1 MILGTT
7 GANIGRPYLR
17 VQVAALNRRILSIS
31 RAMGYQD
38 RDRMELQAKSS
49 ESLLWG
55 KICSTYRLA
64 QEKGAAS
71 LTRTSTETLE
81 DQGFRYILKIAAN
94 LRDKPKPKKDK
105 NAIQAK
111 NPFLPPDPDL
121 FVSQLATGRH
131 SCVLNKFNLV
141 AHHCIIITNEFRAQ
155 EEPLSASDFE
165 ACWEVLCCMPDGGLA
180 YFNCG
185 ENSGASQP
193 HKHIQCIPLPLAY
206 DDTGCPL
213 ESPFQ
218 LKFHQGVLNAK
229 EGEVFSVHGLPFMH
243 AAFGISQSFSHKD
256 GRNVFEYIEKQYLVC
271 MEYLAAKFVK
281 SGIPWSPQTD
291 SYNILMTREYCVV
304 IPRSSD
310 DISGVGCNAMGY
322 AGSFFLA
329 SKEEIEQVKR
339 LGPSHVLR
347 TLGFA
352 NVEE

>member
-1 MILGTT
+1 
-7 GANIGRPYLR
+7 
-17 VQVAALNRRILSIS
+17 
-31 RAMGYQD
+31 MGYQD
-38 RDRMELQAKSS
+38 RDGMELKTSSS
-49 ESLLWG
+49 ESPLWN

-105 NAIQAK
+105 SAMQAR

-121 FVSQLATGRH
+121 FVSQLATGQH

-141 AHHCIIITNEFRAQ
+141 AHHCIIITDEFHPQ

-206 DDTGCPL
+206 DDAGCPL
-213 ESPFQ
+213 ESPF
-218 LKFHQGVLNAK
+218 HRMVLQDAADAK

-243 AAFGISQSFSHKD
+243 AAFGINQSFLHKHGGD
-256 GRNVFEYIEKQYLVC
+256 LFEYIEKQYITS
-271 MEYLAAKFVK
+271 MEYLAKKFAK
-281 SGIPWSPQTD
+281 SSLAWSPRSD
-291 SYNILMTREYCVV
+291 SYNILLTREYCIV

-339 LGPSHVLR
+339 LGPSHVLQN
-347 TLGFA
+347 LGFA
-352 NVEE
+352 NGEE